1 MDAPTARYAAGLVAS
16 SVVTAEVTQI
26 GLELF
31 RSVLDGGKL
40 LPALAPLAARIGATS
55 HLLHLVHYRDGKPI
69 GSRSEGIGTSA
80 ELRVGYAEHWIRFCP
95 RAKALRSARPGVHHG
110 ADLVPEGAW
119 RGSRFWTEFGRRY
132 GAGFHTLAVLFRTG
146 SDTVDSLA
154 FHRREDEAPFT
165 AADHALL
172 QAAFD
177 DLRRAFEA
185 DARLAAAREGPEEAA
200 RRGLESMVDGIALL
214 DADRGLVF
222 ANPALRRM
230 AAQNDGIRLGAD
242 GIEVQDPALRL
253 GLSRAVTAA
262 LAAAAG
268 KVGLLEAAGTLA
280 VPRPSG
286 RAHYLIR
293 ALPVMPPPGTG
304 GFRGAMLQVV
314 DGARTLRPNPALLAR
329 MFGLTPAEAALA
341 GALAA
346 GRSLAEHATR
356 RGVSVET
363 ARSHM
368 AAIRRK
374 TGCRRQA
381 DLAALLARLPG

>member
-1 MDAPTARYAAGLVAS
+1 LVAPL
-16 SVVTAEVTQI
+16 VDTAEVTHL
-26 GLELF
+26 GLDLF
-31 RSVLDGGKL
+31 RSVLDGQKL
-40 LPALAPLAARIGATS
+40 LPALAPLAARLRASS
-55 HLLHLVHYRDGKPI
+55 HMLHLVRYRDGRPT
-69 GSRSEGIGTSA
+69 GSRSEGLGNSA
-80 ELRVGYAEHWIRFCP
+80 EMRAAYADHWVRFCP
-95 RAKALRSARPGVHHG
+95 RARAVRAANPGVHHG
-110 ADLVPEGAW
+110 SDLVPVATW
-119 RGSRFWTEFGRRY
+119 RASRFWAEWGRPS
-132 GAGFHTLAVLFRTG
+132 GAGFHTLTVLFRTG
-146 SDTVDSLA
+146 SDSTDSLA
-154 FHRREDEAPFT
+154 FHRREDEAPFS

-172 QAAFD
+172 QSVFG

-185 DARLAAAREGPEEAA
+185 DTRLAAAREGPEEAA
-200 RRGLESMVDGIALL
+200 RRGLEAMADGIALL

-242 GIEVQDPALRL
+242 GVEVQDPALRL
-253 GLSRAVTAA
+253 ALSRAVTAA

-268 KVGLLEAAGTLA
+268 KVGLLETAGTLA
-280 VPRPSG
+280 IPRPSG
-286 RAHYLIR
+286 RAHYLLR
-293 ALPVMPPPGTG
+293 ALPVLPQPGSA

-314 DGARTLRPNPALLAR
+314 DGARTLRINPALLAR

-346 GRSLAEHATR
+346 GRSLAEHAAR